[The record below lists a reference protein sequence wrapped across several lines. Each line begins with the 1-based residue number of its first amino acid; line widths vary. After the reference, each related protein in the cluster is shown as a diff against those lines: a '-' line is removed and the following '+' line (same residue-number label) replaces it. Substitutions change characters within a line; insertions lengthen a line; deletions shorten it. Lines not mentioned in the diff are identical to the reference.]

1 MKSNRAYSVMQ
12 IKSVDED
19 KRILEGIA
27 STPTPDRMNDVVVPE
42 GMQFSVP
49 FPFLYQHNSRQPI
62 GQVVEAKVS
71 KDGLRVRVQLA
82 KPGVAEFIDEAW
94 ALIKEGLVRG
104 LSIGFRSLE
113 ESWDKTLN
121 GYKFLRTEI
130 MELSA
135 VTIPANAE
143 ASITAIKSASLE
155 ARAAFGNERSGQM
168 RSHQKTHGP
177 GAPGYLFKGNSM
189 KTISE
194 QIAAFEARRQAN
206 VARQESIRGKSAEE
220 GRTMDESEA
229 EEFDGLTSEN
239 ETIDKELA
247 RLRRH
252 EKMLDTA
259 TPITRETGE
268 SQATGTSARG
278 GVVRVQ
284 GVRANVPPGTAFV
297 RLAMALMAAKGD
309 RMDAFD
315 MVRGQKSWKDS
326 TPQVEKFLGNPN
338 SMRIAKEA
346 VAAGTTTADGW
357 ATELADYSYMASEFI
372 EYLRPQTIIG
382 KLPLRKV
389 PFNIR
394 IPVQDLGSSVN
405 WVGEGLAKP
414 VTKLHFDTA
423 TFRFAKAAGIVIMT
437 DELVRFSNPAA
448 EDVVRGDLSAT
459 IRQFL
464 DEQFVDPSVAVVANV
479 SPASITNGSTT
490 TAASG
495 TTAEDFRNDLKLALA
510 AMIAANIDPAG
521 VYILMQSTLAVS
533 LSLMRN
539 DLGQKEFPEITAS
552 GGRIEGYEVVTSQS
566 VSSGVVVF
574 LQPRE
579 IMLADDGGV
588 TLDASREASVVMDD
602 GVSPASTTMVSLWQ
616 NNMVGLRVERIV
628 NWGKRR
634 AAAVYYITAAD
645 YGAASPA

>member
-12 IKSVDED
+12 IKSVDEE

-42 GMQFSVP
+42 GMQFSLP
-49 FPFLYQHNSRQPI
+49 FPFLYQHNARQPI
-62 GQVVEAKVS
+62 GHVVEAKIS
-71 KDGLRVRVQLA
+71 KDGLRVRIQLA
-82 KPGVAEFIDEAW
+82 KAGVADFIDEAW
-94 ALIKEGLVRG
+94 TLIKEGLVRG
-104 LSIGFRSLE
+104 MSIGFRSLE
-113 ESWDKTLN
+113 ESWDKTLG

-143 ASITAIKSASLE
+143 ANITAIKSASLE
-155 ARAAFGNERSGQM
+155 ARAAFGHERPGQV
-168 RSHQKTHGP
+168 RLSTTNPP
-177 GAPGYLFKGNSM
+177 GVPGYLSRSNTV
-189 KTISE
+189 KTIAE

-206 VARQESIRGKSAEE
+206 VARMEAIRGKSAEE

-229 EEFDGLTSEN
+229 EEFDGLTGEN
-239 ETIDKELA
+239 ETVDKELV

-252 EKMLDTA
+252 EKMLETA
-259 TPITRETGE
+259 TPIQKEAGE
-268 SQATGTSARG
+268 SQGAASNARG
-278 GVVRVQ
+278 GIVRIQ
-284 GVRANVPPGTAFV
+284 GAKANVPQGAAFV
-297 RLAMALMAAKGD
+297 RFAMALMAAKGD
-309 RMDAFD
+309 RMDAYD
-315 MVRGQKSWKDS
+315 MVRGQRAWKDT
-326 TPQVEKFLGNPN
+326 TPQVERLLANPN
-338 SMRIAKEA
+338 AMRVAKEA
-346 VAAGTTTADGW
+346 VTAGTTTADGW
-357 ATELADYSYMASEFI
+357 ATELADYTYMASEFI

-394 IPVQDLGSSVN
+394 MPLQDLGSSVN

-423 TFRFAKAAGIVIMT
+423 TFRFAKAAGIVVLT
-437 DELVRFSNPAA
+437 DELVRFSNPSA
-448 EDVVRGDLSAT
+448 EDLVRADLVAT

-464 DEQFVDPSVAVVANV
+464 DEQFVDPAVAAVANV

-495 TTAEDFRNDLKLALA
+495 TTAEDFRADLKLALN
-510 AMIAANIDPAG
+510 AMIGANIDPAG
-521 VYILMQSTLAVS
+521 VYILMESTLAVS

-539 DLGQKEFPEITAS
+539 DLGQKEFPDIGAS
-552 GGRIEGYEVVTSQS
+552 GGSIEGYTVETSQS
-566 VSSGVVVF
+566 VRDGVVVF

-579 IMLADDGGV
+579 VMLADDGGIA
-588 TLDASREASVVMDD
+588 LDASREASIVMDD

-634 AAAVYYITAAD
+634 AEAVYYITGAN
-645 YGAASPA
+645 YGSNSPA